1 MKNIHVIPTDKPSRL
16 YYNGTSYKDPNSTIA
31 MDWFI
36 SSALYKPQNI
46 YITSDE
52 EIKEGDWIFSTKTN
66 NLFKANVYG
75 MVSLRPYSKNL
86 INNYKTLRYEYR

>member
-66 NLFKANVYG
+66 NLFKADSIEYFK
-75 MVSLRPYSKNL
+75 SHNL
-86 INNYKTLRYEYR
+86 IKDLVKLFKQQEQ